1 MERSRFHCCSSLVV
15 ALGLLIVS
23 AGCSPPSIENAM
35 LGDVRPPMIKNAELD
50 EESEFHLEFDEPVR
64 VASEGFSIQ
73 PKTRSANFEGE
84 NAVVLIRFSPN
95 PLPGELVTLSGN
107 VEDFAG
113 NRTHVQIQ
121 FKGYN
126 SRPAGLVI
134 SEVQTGKNSSKR
146 APHRDY
152 IELYVAREGN
162 LAGAFLRWANSTKV
176 MKYEFPA
183 CEVKKSEVI
192 VVHCAPEG
200 IPDEK
205 DEIGNNTAV
214 SGGIDATPQGRDLWS
229 TAGGLPDA
237 TGAIALYAREGESAT
252 DGLFYAE
259 SDKSGPIETSKLS
272 ALAQELGDAHIWA
285 IDAPLTWDKAF
296 HWKSSTSKPF
306 VRTSFEETGALAWGI
321 GESSSQSPGVVP

>member
-1 MERSRFHCCSSLVV
+1 VLVV
-15 ALGLLIVS
+15 VLGLLIVGT
-23 AGCSPPSIENAM
+23 GCSSPRIENAM
-35 LGDVRPPMIKNAELD
+35 LGDVRPPIIKNAELD

-64 VASEGFSIQ
+64 VVSEGFSIQ
-73 PKTRSANFEGE
+73 PETRSADFEDE
-84 NAVVLIRFSPN
+84 NAVVLIRFNPN
-95 PLPGELVTLSGN
+95 PSPGEVVTLFGN

-113 NRTHVQIQ
+113 NRTHIQIQ

-126 SRPAGLVI
+126 NRPAGLVI
-134 SEVQTGKNSSKR
+134 SEVQTSKNSSKR

-162 LAGAFLRWANSTKV
+162 LAGAFLRWANSTKE

-183 CEVKKSEVI
+183 CEVKKGDVI

-200 IPDEK
+200 TPDEK
-205 DEIGNNTAV
+205 DEIANNTAI
-214 SGGIDATPQGRDLWS
+214 SGGIDATAQGRDFWS

-237 TGAIALYAREGESAT
+237 TGAIALYEREGESAK

-259 SDKSGPIETSKLS
+259 SDKSGPMEPSKLS
-272 ALAQELGDAHIWA
+272 ALAQELGDAGIWKIA
-285 IDAPLTWDKAF
+285 SPSMWDAAV

-306 VRTSFEETGALAWGI
+306 VRASFEERGALAWGI
-321 GESSSQSPGVVP
+321 GESSSQSPGVVLR